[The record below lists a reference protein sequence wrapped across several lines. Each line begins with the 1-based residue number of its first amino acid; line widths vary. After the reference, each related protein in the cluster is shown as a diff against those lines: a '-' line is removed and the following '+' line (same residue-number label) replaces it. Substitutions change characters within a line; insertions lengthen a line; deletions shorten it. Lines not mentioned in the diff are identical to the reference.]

1 MDDCENGEPAI
12 LTIPSRASVLECL
25 EEARKELHAKVKT
38 GRIKNQALEK
48 ARNEKIRLLIYC
60 CSTLAGILKE
70 RDMDELHERI
80 SRLEKAKRTPQLG
93 SGCNC
98 HDYDHD
104 PCTIRGGK

>member
-1 MDDCENGEPAI
+1 MNDCENGEPAI

-60 CSTLAGILKE
+60 CSTLAGILKD
-70 RDMDELHERI
+70 RDLDELNERI
-80 SRLEKAKRTPQLG
+80 SRLEQAKRAMQLG
-93 SGCNC
+93 ARCKC
-98 HDYDHD
+98 HEPVRVGDL
-104 PCTIRGGK
+104 IRGEK